1 MTTAPVGCL
10 DGEQAIRDALAAG
23 PTPGAWMVLP
33 SVTPGQFA
41 ILTENGPRKDIAC
54 TYGFE
59 GDPREANARFI
70 AACNPETMRALLAEL
85 DRLRS
90 ASRQEGWQ
98 PIETA
103 PKDGT
108 HILVSWPMRQMDDED
123 MPTGPITRRDT
134 LVTWMNGDAWIE
146 PDYLNASGAWYG
158 DEDCYAADPDLW
170 MPIPAAPHQSQEAQG
185 DRHGE

>member
-1 MTTAPVGCL
+1 VSAAPVGCL
-10 DGEQAIRDALAAG
+10 DEREAFEAWVLTQPGGTEYAIRRRDIPGSGRLGHYVEPSVDFAWQAICA
-23 PTPGAWMVLP
+23 
-33 SVTPGQFA
+33 
-41 ILTENGPRKDIAC
+41 
-54 TYGFE
+54 
-59 GDPREANARFI
+59 
-70 AACNPETMRALLAEL
+70 
-85 DRLRS
+85 RS

-123 MPTGPITRRDT
+123 MPTGPVTRRDT
-134 LVTWMNGDAWIE
+134 LVTWMNGDSWIE
-146 PDYLNASGAWYG
+146 PDYLGASGAWFG

-170 MPIPAAPHQSQEAQG
+170 MPLPAAPHQAQEAQG

>member
-10 DGEQAIRDALAAG
+10 DEREEFEAWVLTQPGGTEYAIRRRDMAGSELLGSYVEPAVDFAWQALCA
-23 PTPGAWMVLP
+23 
-33 SVTPGQFA
+33 
-41 ILTENGPRKDIAC
+41 
-54 TYGFE
+54 
-59 GDPREANARFI
+59 
-70 AACNPETMRALLAEL
+70 
-85 DRLRS
+85 RS

-98 PIETA
+98 TIETA

-170 MPIPAAPHQSQEAQG
+170 MPIPAAPQQSQEAQG